1 MSRVLATM
9 KDLVFVRK
17 QHYLFNRLSHIIFLL
32 YMDDLNVVFFLC
44 RSRLN
49 GKIKTYS
56 AVDWTDVGKRS
67 LFEEEKNPRNI
78 LRVSCGS
85 QIDKSLFPEQK
96 KPSSLRIYCKLYISL
111 QAYYCIVIARR
122 ACAKVIY
129 VKATF

>member
-67 LFEEEKNPRNI
+67 LFEEEK
-78 LRVSCGS
+78 
-85 QIDKSLFPEQK
+85 KPEK
-96 KPSSLRIYCKLYISL
+96 Y
-111 QAYYCIVIARR
+111 IARFLWFTNR
-122 ACAKVIY
+122 
-129 VKATF
+129 